1 MSRWLTFTLLL
12 ILAVFIA
19 LSAFIAL
26 KTPAYESADE
36 PSHVQ
41 NIETLVSGH
50 WYGMNSKC
58 AWTPFGI
65 VHCAGAEAHQAP
77 LYYLIL
83 AGWQKAIGLS
93 VHAPYHGNA
102 NYPFGRPREFFVHHT
117 AADLRFLLWLRLPNV
132 IFGALTVLFTFFAV
146 RLITTNPWTP
156 VLAASFVAFFP
167 RFVFLSAFVTNDNLV
182 NLLGAILTYLALKF
196 VRAPTGWRM
205 AAVGA
210 VLGLLATTK
219 LSALPVA
226 IVLIALS
233 WLVPSWKRRTELI
246 RGGGADSSR
255 C

>member
-1 MSRWLTFTLLL
+1 MAESANGREDSTEPTGDAPANVRSAHEPLLTFTLLS

-19 LSAFIAL
+19 LSALIAL

-58 AWTPFGI
+58 AWTPFGV

-93 VHAPYHGNA
+93 VHASYHGNS
-102 NYPFGRPREFFVHHT
+102 NYPFVGRGNSSVHHT
-117 AADLRFLLWLRLPNV
+117 AADLRFLLWLRLPDV
-132 IFGALTVLFTFFAV
+132 IFGALTLLFTFFAV

-156 VLAASFVAFFP
+156 VLAASFVALFRGLYF
-167 RFVFLSAFVTNDNLV
+167 SQ
-182 NLLGAILTYLALKF
+182 LL
-196 VRAPTGWRM
+196 
-205 AAVGA
+205 
-210 VLGLLATTK
+210 
-219 LSALPVA
+219 
-226 IVLIALS
+226 
-233 WLVPSWKRRTELI
+233 
-246 RGGGADSSR
+246 
-255 C
+255 